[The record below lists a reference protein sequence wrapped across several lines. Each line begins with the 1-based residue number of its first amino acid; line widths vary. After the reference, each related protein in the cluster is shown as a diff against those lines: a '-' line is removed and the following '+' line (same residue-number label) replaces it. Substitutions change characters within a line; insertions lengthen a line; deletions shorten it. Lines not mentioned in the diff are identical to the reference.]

1 LIYFFVG
8 IGGIVGSLLRYLLS
22 YLALNIWGEGFP
34 IGTLMINISGAFLLG
49 WFSNAIVIPKK
60 IHPNLIAALST
71 GVIGS
76 YTTYSTFCMETVQLI
91 ESENYLKGFIY
102 VGFSL
107 LGGLFFVRLGKK
119 LAVKKIIERGTNN
132 D

>member
-1 LIYFFVG
+1 
-8 IGGIVGSLLRYLLS
+8 
-22 YLALNIWGEGFP
+22 
-34 IGTLMINISGAFLLG
+34 
-49 WFSNAIVIPKK
+49 
-60 IHPNLIAALST
+60 
-71 GVIGS
+71 
-76 YTTYSTFCMETVQLI
+76 METVQLI